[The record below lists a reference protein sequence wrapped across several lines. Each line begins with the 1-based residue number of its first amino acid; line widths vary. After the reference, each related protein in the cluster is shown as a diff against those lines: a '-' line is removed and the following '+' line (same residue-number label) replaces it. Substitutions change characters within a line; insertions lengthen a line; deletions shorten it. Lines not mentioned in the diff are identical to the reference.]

1 MSVFLLQIPTN
12 LTVVI
17 IQISKP
23 NGCYGLGPIFP
34 KSTTP
39 RVFKTDIGEFADFH
53 PSETLDQT
61 QFLDVILQNKVKSF
75 NNQYKNFII

>member
-39 RVFKTDIGEFADFH
+39 RVFKIDIGEFTDFY
-53 PSETLDQT
+53 PRETLDQKY
-61 QFLDVILQNKVKSF
+61 FFEVILLNY
-75 NNQYKNFII
+75 N